1 MNAWPQP
8 HWESMPSPAK
18 GGWIDAKLSEA
29 RRQSEAIGSAA
40 VMIIEGGLVVAQ
52 WGDVE
57 HRYKCHSIR
66 KSLLSALIGL
76 HVESGAIDLGKTLG
90 ELGIDDKEGLTA
102 REKAA
107 HVIDLLMAR
116 SGIYHPTG
124 HETEY
129 MKNLKPARGSQGTG
143 TWWVY
148 NNWDFNALGTIFE
161 HLTGR
166 DIFAEFRDR
175 IAAPLGMQDFR
186 YDDTRKDGEHVS
198 FENTVHR
205 AYPFRMSARDL
216 ARFGLLYLRGGR
228 WGEAQVIPEKWVRMS
243 VRPYSH
249 AGDRGAYGYMWWVAR
264 EDIHFPQ
271 MSVPPGTYSARG
283 AGGHYVVVI
292 PALDLLVV
300 HRVDT
305 EVPGRRVE
313 GLAFGA
319 LLETILAAKRR

>member
-1 MNAWPQP
+1 MNAWPQAE
-8 HWESMPSPAK
+8 WEAMPSPGK
-18 GGWIDAKLSEA
+18 NGWDAGKLGEA
-29 RRQSEAIGSAA
+29 RSFSEKIGSDA
-40 VMIIEGGLVVAQ
+40 VMIVEGGLVVAQ
-52 WGDVE
+52 WGEVE
-57 HRYKCHSIR
+57 RRYKCHSIR

-76 HVESGAIDLGKTLG
+76 HVESGAIDLSKTLG
-90 ELGIDDKEGLTA
+90 ELGIDDREGLTH

-107 HVIDLLMAR
+107 KVIDLLMAR

-129 MKNLKPARGSQGTG
+129 MKNLKPPRGSQGTG

-161 HLTGR
+161 SLTKR
-166 DIFAEFRDR
+166 DIFEEFRDR
-175 IAAPLGMQDFR
+175 IASPLGMQDFR
-186 YDDTRKDGEHVS
+186 YDDTRRDGEHVS
-198 FENTVHR
+198 FETTVHR

-216 ARFGLLYLRGGR
+216 ARFGLLYLRNGR
-228 WGEAQVIPEKWVRMS
+228 WNEAPVIPEKWVRMS

-264 EDIHFPQ
+264 EGIHFPQ
-271 MSVPPGTYSARG
+271 IEVPEGTYSARG

-292 PALDLLVV
+292 PPLDLVVV

-305 EVPGRRVE
+305 EQPGKRVE
-313 GLAFGA
+313 GFEFGA
-319 LLETILAAKRR
+319 LLEKILAAKR